1 MLRSCYFSPLGLE
14 CLKKRKGKKMKK
26 YIALSAVAMSFV
38 AAASLNA
45 ADDINSMFSE
55 GKVSGQI
62 REFTI
67 SRSVELSA
75 GADYTRHAN
84 AIGGYLKYETASLS
98 GLSLGAAFYTTY
110 GFLNESKKTD
120 YNQVDPT
127 LFGENNENY
136 SMLGEAY
143 IQYKTGNTLF
153 KGGRQKLV
161 TPMLADDDARMLPNL
176 FEAYVLTNKDI
187 ANTTLTLGHV
197 TKFAQGTFGRTYNA
211 GLLAATAGYSHED
224 SRNQVGSFTNV
235 GTYAF
240 DEKTDGITMA
250 AASYTGIANLKLD
263 LWDYYAHDIM
273 NIIYGEA
280 NFSWKCL
287 ITDALKPYAAVQI
300 IKEDAVGDEFAGD
313 IDSMYVA
320 GKFGVKVQNF
330 DLSFAYSKTD
340 NNDATNNNGFLQDAV
355 VSPWGG
361 MPAYTQGMVT
371 RHMFLAGTDAAK
383 VAATYNFKDLGA
395 NVLATLYYANFNMAA
410 NNGYTYGDAKESG
423 FDVIYNPSIVKNLQL
438 RLRANYADD
447 FNVATSGATTSWD
460 EYRFIA
466 NYNF

>member
-1 MLRSCYFSPLGLE
+1 
-14 CLKKRKGKKMKK
+14 MKK

-55 GKVSGQI
+55 GKVSGQVRMFYI
-62 REFTI
+62 DREYQG
-67 SRSVELSA
+67 SA
-75 GADYTRHAN
+75 GNTTHRGST
-84 AIGGYLKYETASLS
+84 AIGGYAKYETASLN
-98 GLSLGAAFYTTY
+98 GLTLGAAFYTT
-110 GFLNESKKTD
+110 NEIDSRNTMD
-120 YNQVDPT
+120 QT
-127 LFGENNENY
+127 LFGRDNDNY
-136 SMLGEAY
+136 TILGEAY
-143 IQYKTGNTLF
+143 LQYKYQNTIF

-187 ANTTLTLGHV
+187 ADTTLTLGHV
-197 TKFAQGTFGRTYNA
+197 TKFAQGTFGRTYSS
-211 GLLAATAGYSHED
+211 GLLAATSGYSYVD
-224 SRNQVGSFTNV
+224 SLNQVESFANV

-240 DEKTDGITMA
+240 GEKTDGITMA
-250 AASYTGIANLKLD
+250 SASYTGIKNLKVD

-280 NFSWKCL
+280 NVSWKCL
-287 ITDALKPYAAVQI
+287 ITDALKPYAGVQM
-300 IKEDAVGDEFAGD
+300 IKEDSVGDEFGGE
-313 IDSMYVA
+313 IDSMYIA

-330 DLSFAYSKTD
+330 DLSFAYSQTD
-340 NNDATNNNGFLQDAV
+340 ENSAV
-355 VSPWGG
+355 ELAEGGLANAIVSPWGG

-383 VAATYNFKDLGA
+383 VAASYNFKDMGA
-395 NVLATLYYANFNMAA
+395 NLTTGVYYTEFDMDANS
-410 NNGYTYGDAKESG
+410 GYGLERTASEAG
-423 FDVIYNPSIVKNLQL
+423 FDAIYNPQAFKNLQL
-438 RLRANYADD
+438 RLRGNFPRGFAESALGK
-447 FNVATSGATTSWD
+447 TGWD

>member
-1 MLRSCYFSPLGLE
+1 
-14 CLKKRKGKKMKK
+14 
-26 YIALSAVAMSFV
+26 VAMSFV

-55 GKVSGQI
+55 GKVSGQVRMFYI
-62 REFTI
+62 DREYQG
-67 SRSVELSA
+67 SA
-75 GADYTRHAN
+75 GNTTHRGST
-84 AIGGYLKYETASLS
+84 AIGGYAKYETASLN
-98 GLSLGAAFYTTY
+98 GLTLGAAFYTT
-110 GFLNESKKTD
+110 NEIDSRNTMD
-120 YNQVDPT
+120 QT
-127 LFGENNENY
+127 LFGRDNDNY
-136 SMLGEAY
+136 TILGEAY
-143 IQYKTGNTLF
+143 LQYKYQNTIF

-187 ANTTLTLGHV
+187 ADTTLTLGHV
-197 TKFAQGTFGRTYNA
+197 TKFAQGTFGRTYSR
-211 GLLAATAGYSHED
+211 GLLAATSGYSYVD
-224 SRNQVGSFTNV
+224 SLNQVESFANV

-240 DEKTDGITMA
+240 GEKTDGITMA
-250 AASYTGIANLKLD
+250 SASYTGIKNLKVD

-280 NFSWKCL
+280 NVSWKCL
-287 ITDALKPYAAVQI
+287 ITDALKPYAGVQM
-300 IKEDAVGDEFAGD
+300 IKEDSVGDEFGGE
-313 IDSMYVA
+313 IDSMYIA

-330 DLSFAYSKTD
+330 DLSFAYSQTD
-340 NNDATNNNGFLQDAV
+340 ENSAAELAEGGLANAI

-383 VAATYNFKDLGA
+383 VAASYNFKDMGA
-395 NVLATLYYANFNMAA
+395 NLTTGVYYTEFDMDANS
-410 NNGYTYGDAKESG
+410 GYGVERTASEAG
-423 FDVIYNPSIVKNLQL
+423 FDAIYNPQAFKNLQL
-438 RLRANYADD
+438 RLRGNFPRGFAESA
-447 FNVATSGATTSWD
+447 SGKTGWD